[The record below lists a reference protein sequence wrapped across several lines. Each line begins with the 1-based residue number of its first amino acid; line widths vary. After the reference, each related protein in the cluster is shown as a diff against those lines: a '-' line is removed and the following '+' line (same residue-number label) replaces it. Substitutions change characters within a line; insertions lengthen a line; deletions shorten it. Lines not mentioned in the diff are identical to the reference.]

1 MSCEYGIIKT
11 ESFVA
16 VESPLTCPIQLQIH
30 DIMSPI
36 PLITQQV
43 QTVVSEVADLS
54 SLTDNQL
61 LVIGCSTSEIMG
73 KPIGKG
79 GSEAIAAA
87 VYKGIET
94 VRQQRGFQVAF
105 QCCEHLNR
113 ALLVERAT
121 QRRFA
126 LEEVTVVPIPSA
138 GGAMAA
144 FAYRQWRDPV
154 VVETIVA
161 DAGIDIGSTLIGMH
175 LRQVAVPI
183 RPSVRTIGEAHVTA
197 AKTRPKLIGGIR
209 AVYQLES
216 DDSIVREA

>member
-1 MSCEYGIIKT
+1 MS
-11 ESFVA
+11 SV
-16 VESPLTCPIQLQIH
+16 
-30 DIMSPI
+30 

-43 QTVVSEVADLS
+43 QAVVAEVAELS
-54 SLTDNQL
+54 GLTNNQL

-87 VYKGIET
+87 VYQGIET
-94 VRQQRGFQVAF
+94 TQQQYGFAVAF

-113 ALLVERAT
+113 ALVVERAT
-121 QRRFA
+121 QRRFT

-144 FAYRQWRDPV
+144 FAYRQWLEPV
-154 VVETIVA
+154 VVETIIA
-161 DAGIDIGSTLIGMH
+161 DAGVDIGNTLIGMH
-175 LRQVAVPI
+175 LRRVAVPI

-197 AKTRPKLIGGIR
+197 AKTRPKLIGGMR
-209 AVYQLES
+209 AVYQL
-216 DDSIVREA
+216 DSNDSVAREA